1 MMKYKVLFIDE
12 EKRQQDEFADFMD
25 NYQDRV
31 ELICCYPLPN
41 LDETI
46 EMINEYHPDAIV
58 SDFKLNDIKE
68 NIKYNVSFDGSE
80 LMDAYLEER
89 PGFPCFVLTSF
100 DDQAIYKSHDLNIV
114 YLKRDLHPSK
124 DDKIT
129 FADRILQKIVGYQ
142 TEITQSQ
149 ERLNELIELRRNNRA
164 TSQDEQELILLDS
177 FLERSL
183 GKKTQVPNGMKE
195 LSNMNRLNDLIG
207 KADAILAKLEGK

>member
-1 MMKYKVLFIDE
+1 MKFRVLFIDE

-25 NYQDRV
+25 NYQDKI
-31 ELICCYPLPN
+31 ELFCLYPLPT
-41 LDETI
+41 LGETI
-46 EMINEYHPDAIV
+46 EMIDELHPDAIV

-80 LMDAYLEER
+80 LMDAYLDER

-129 FADRILQKIVGYQ
+129 FADRIIQKIVGYQ
-142 TEITQSQ
+142 TEIAQSQ
-149 ERLNELIELRRNNRA
+149 ERLNTLIELRRNHQA
-164 TSQDEQELILLDS
+164 TSKDEHELIELDS

-183 GKKTQVPNGMKE
+183 GRKTQVPDGMKE
-195 LSNMNRLNDLIG
+195 LSNMDRLNDLIG
-207 KADAILAKLEGK
+207 KADAILAKLEGQ